1 MRLEKDVKCN
11 LLFSPDEWR
20 THQQISQLFSRL
32 AAAQK
37 QVDEEDIVAEKIETA
52 LATLR
57 NKVMEQVA
65 APQHPI
71 VIGERNICQLVHEAK
86 LGSLKIVEL
95 QSICETLDA
104 EPIGSF
110 KRKKSYVTPI
120 ETFIKTCQCFSD

>member
-1 MRLEKDVKCN
+1 MFFN
-11 LLFSPDEWR
+11 T

-37 QVDEEDIVAEKIETA
+37 QVDEEDIVAEEIETA

-104 EPIGSF
+104 EPTGSF